1 VNQNP
6 TVASPDKHIVTSLGA
21 RNDGENFTTQWVSL
35 AYFPKQLG
43 GKLLDLSML
52 QLVRIAQV
60 SPGVIQDQLVR
71 HADILTAAMGSC
83 HSMDTRAYRLQRLSC
98 FSASVRMIS

>member
-52 QLVRIAQV
+52 
-60 SPGVIQDQLVR
+60 
-71 HADILTAAMGSC
+71 
-83 HSMDTRAYRLQRLSC
+83 
-98 FSASVRMIS
+98 